1 MRRGGQ
7 QLLVML
13 RLLHKVG
20 GFKVT
25 ALQEYA
31 EEKHQT
37 LQQQVY
43 SLQAQSRNKDRQL
56 AALKRQAQALKDSLV
71 GSSTDLLAAAQQQQ
85 GGMRVSEYEPPPDR
99 NY

>member
-1 MRRGGQ
+1 M
-7 QLLVML
+7 
-13 RLLHKVG
+13 
-20 GFKVT
+20 T

-56 AALKRQAQALKDSLV
+56 TALKRQAQALKDSLV
-71 GSSTDLLAAAQQQQ
+71 GSSTDLLVAAQQQAAA
-85 GGMRVSEYEPPPDR
+85 GGGRVSEYEPPPGTEFD
-99 NY
+99 